1 MSEQSKRRKKRAL
14 VARKTGALKAK
25 RLLEEAQAG
34 KAPEGDVPEWI
45 KSALKQAEEEA
56 SPGSLPAAVIRPKGS
71 RPADA
76 LVVMRLSAYASQF
89 IVSPSSEGGSEE
101 GA

>member
-1 MSEQSKRRKKRAL
+1 MSEQSKRRQKRAL

-45 KSALKQAEEEA
+45 KSALKQAEEA

-89 IVSPSSEGGSEE
+89 RVSPSSEGGSEE